1 MGFGLVIRGATV
13 VTPGHREVA
22 HIGIADGRI
31 AQLGGTMTGTQ
42 ELAADGLL
50 AIPGGVDAHTHLVHQ
65 GLGDRLEFPIW
76 VDDFWSG
83 SRAAI
88 AGGITKIG
96 NMTYPVPDEEGT
108 EETPGA
114 AITREMVGAAPEA
127 AVDWFLHPILL
138 HPAALS
144 SAAANWCWL
153 TARSRPAPVKVN
165 GFGATE
171 RPECYPPGP
180 GVAANLASPRP
191 RHENDWDQP
200 GHASYDRSHAEL

>member
-1 MGFGLVIRGATV
+1 MGLDLVIRGATV

-22 HIGIADGRI
+22 DIGIADGRI

-42 ELAADGLL
+42 ELAAERLL

-88 AGGITKIG
+88 AGGITTIG

-108 EETPGA
+108 EETPSA
-114 AITREMVGAAPEA
+114 AITREMAGAAPEA

-138 HPAALS
+138 HPAALPEGEV
-144 SAAANWCWL
+144 AALAEGGH
-153 TARSRPAPVKVN
+153 ARSRFSCPTRTSRPTSPPCSRRPAPRR
-165 GFGATE
+165 
-171 RPECYPPGP
+171 RP
-180 GVAANLASPRP
+180 AR
-191 RHENDWDQP
+191 
-200 GHASYDRSHAEL
+200 